1 MTEPL
6 KPVPNDD
13 LASRV
18 AWRLDESIDQLY
30 MVCTAIERH
39 MEEESAGSGHLT
51 RAAVTNLLVVI
62 NGLSETRETLGTDR
76 PPLRLFPSMP

>member
-1 MTEPL
+1 
-6 KPVPNDD
+6 
-13 LASRV
+13 
-18 AWRLDESIDQLY
+18 

-51 RAAVTNLLVVI
+51 RAAVTNLLAVI